1 MTDAVLQRRLH
12 ALGCPFAKNVNCSQ
26 PVELQ
31 RAVCWLEDS
40 IIRRRDIPDRA
51 PLRRRAFD
59 AALAGYLAELEAPPH
74 VVEASS
80 CVGVSWLVRVALQL
94 AFDDD
99 RIRYNEPVD
108 PWAGRCVPVVAGA
121 STDESLAAVTRNIVM
136 SLGSDHLPFPS
147 THVALQAVCSLA
159 EARLAG
165 RNSPSSP
172 GDVVMGDVVVEG
184 TAVVEK
190 TLVLDELPLGFSTGD
205 PKLDRIARIL
215 RLLYVRELRLL
226 QNRINE
232 AISSMQRITADPKT
246 DSRLGQVGR

>member
-1 MTDAVLQRRLH
+1 MKDAVLQRRLH
-12 ALGCPFAKNVNCSQ
+12 ALGCSFAKNVSCLE
-26 PVELQ
+26 PLELQ

-40 IIRRRDIPDRA
+40 IIRRRVIPDRA
-51 PLRRRAFD
+51 PLRGRAFD
-59 AALAGYLAELEAPPH
+59 VSFTAYLAELEAPPH
-74 VVEASS
+74 VIQAST
-80 CVGVSWLVRVALQL
+80 GDAVSWLVRVALQI

-108 PWAGRCVPVVAGA
+108 PWAGRCVPVVPGA
-121 STDESLAAVTRNIVM
+121 ATDNSLNAVTRSIVHD
-136 SLGSDHLPFPS
+136 LGSEHLPFPS
-147 THVALQAVCSLA
+147 THVALQAICSLV

-165 RNSPSSP
+165 RDSPSSP
-172 GDVVMGDVVVEG
+172 GDVVMGDVEVVEMKV
-184 TAVVEK
+184 AEK
-190 TLVLDELPLGFSTGD
+190 TMVLDELALGFSTGD

-226 QNRINE
+226 QNRVNE